1 MVMYNMHNKIYDF
14 HEKEVRITKETRNEL
29 FELKRKNA
37 KRLENGLGDINDERE
52 KSYYLVDSHTQGSV
66 AMSTVTQNDEG
77 EYDID
82 IAVIFD
88 RDNIPSSPLDA
99 RKLVCDALKKRSSNF
114 RKDPE
119 ARTNAVTVWYKD
131 GYHVDFAVYRR
142 YKENE
147 DDDTYKYEHAGSQWT
162 SRVPKAIKEWYL
174 GAIKDD
180 SPSVEDKDVTVKKN
194 QLRRLTRL
202 LKMFSKRNNN
212 WSLPGGL
219 ILSTLLVECY
229 SPDKN
234 RDDVAFYNSLVN
246 IKGRLENSLDVYNP
260 SDDSILLNSGTKQQS
275 KTRRLKERL
284 QEYIPKLDGLF
295 KEDCDEEKAKK
306 IWKKFFNHDY
316 WKAEEVQKS
325 ETAARHYETGYYGE
339 RYNLSVSYEIFDLN
353 VTEKIR
359 NLKTRRGTRLVP
371 KHYSIL
377 FEATHNIPKPYVME
391 WRVINDGDEA
401 HEVEDIEHVT
411 ETESLIHSE
420 TSKYRGTHKMIVSV
434 KRNNSTLIKRE
445 VEVHIV

>member
-1 MVMYNMHNKIYDF
+1 MCNMHDKFYDF
-14 HEKEVRITKETRNEL
+14 HEKEVRITKEARDEL
-29 FELKRKNA
+29 FELKRKNV

-88 RDNIPSSPLDA
+88 KDNIPSSPLDA

-174 GAIKDD
+174 GAVKDD
-180 SPSVEDKDVTVKKN
+180 SPSVEDEDVTVKKN

-246 IKGRLENSLDVYNP
+246 IKDRLEDSLDVYNP
-260 SDDSILLNSGTKQQS
+260 SDDSILLNSGAKQQS

-325 ETAARHYETGYYGE
+325 ETAARHYVTGYYGE

-371 KHYSIL
+371 KHYSIV
-377 FEATHNIPKPYVME
+377 FEAAHNIPKPYVME

-411 ETESLIHSE
+411 ETESLVHSE

-434 KRNNSTLIKRE
+434 KRNNLTLIKRE

>member
-1 MVMYNMHNKIYDF
+1 MVMYNMHEKFYAF
-14 HEKEVRITKETRNEL
+14 HEKEVRITKEIRDQL
-29 FELKRKNA
+29 YELKSKNV
-37 KRLENGLGDINDERE
+37 KRLENGLGDINEERK

-66 AMSTVTQNDEG
+66 AMSTVTQSDEG

-88 RDNIPSSPLDA
+88 KDNIPSSPLDA

-119 ARTNAVTVWYKD
+119 VRTNAVTVWYKG

-147 DDDTYKYEHAGSQWT
+147 DDSTYKYEHAGSQWT

-174 GAIKDD
+174 GAVKDD
-180 SPSVEDKDVTVKKN
+180 SPSEDDEDVTVKKN

-229 SPDKN
+229 ASDKN
-234 RDDVAFYNSLVN
+234 GDDVAFYNSLVN
-246 IKGRLENSLDVYNP
+246 IKDRLEDSLDIYNP

-316 WKAEEVQKS
+316 WNAEEVQKS
-325 ETAARHYETGYYGE
+325 ETVDRHYVTGYNGE
-339 RYNLSVSYEIFDLN
+339 RYNLSVSYEIFDMN
-353 VTEKIR
+353 VKEKIQ

-371 KHYSIL
+371 KHYSIV
-377 FEATHNIPKPYVME
+377 FEAAHNIPEPYVME

-420 TSKYRGTHKMIVSV
+420 TSKYRGTHKLIVSV